1 MRKIK
6 LTLKILLLC
15 SILFI
20 GTITCGGCGAKET
33 SPSAESEDTNDS
45 KHLVPKEMA
54 ETLLDPKSYVIY
66 GSATFL
72 PISVELVDNGYDADY
87 ARTVFVEYVKT
98 RDKTIWIQSYKC
110 YAKNNNG
117 SGIGESMTQ
126 AFGPDGKPEVYDG
139 DLDELIKNFGVKVKN

>member
-1 MRKIK
+1 MKKIK

-20 GTITCGGCGAKET
+20 GTLACSGCSDSESTSKAET
-33 SPSAESEDTNDS
+33 EIDDS
-45 KHLVPKEMA
+45 HLVDKNVA
-54 ETLLDPKSYVIY
+54 DTLLDPKSYVLY

-72 PISVELVDNGYDADY
+72 PISVELVENGYDSNY
-87 ARTVFVEYVKT
+87 TNTVFVEYVKT
-98 RDKTIWIQSYKC
+98 SDKTIWIQSFKNYKEK
-110 YAKNNNG
+110 YNG